1 MLVSRQLTNR
11 ILDDAQ
17 SLRKKSR
24 QLRHRCRNT
33 RSVSLLWRQISE
45 GLVTALVI
53 NQSPRVKDSMK
64 EAKGDTPNET

>member
-1 MLVSRQLTNR
+1 MLVSKQLTNR
-11 ILDDAQ
+11 ILGDAQ
-17 SLRKKSR
+17 RLRKKSR
-24 QLRHRCRNT
+24 QIRHKCRNT

-53 NQSPRVKDSMK
+53 NQSPRVKDGIK